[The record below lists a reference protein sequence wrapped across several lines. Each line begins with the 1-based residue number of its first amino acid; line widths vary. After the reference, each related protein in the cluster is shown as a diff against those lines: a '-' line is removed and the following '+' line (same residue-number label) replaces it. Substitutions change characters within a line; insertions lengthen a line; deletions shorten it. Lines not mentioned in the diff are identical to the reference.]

1 MDKLFPVLS
10 LRIKNFAQYSCVYM
24 VQIPSIP
31 RKVPIRECT
40 TGLWPYRMP
49 KCKDIGSIF
58 IVCKLSANEGCAAK
72 LNPPVQV
79 SFLQSNIAFND
90 EQKLIYSNIFVDLL
104 TSS

>member
-10 LRIKNFAQYSCVYM
+10 LRIKIFCP
-24 VQIPSIP
+24 VQLCIYGSDPQHP

-49 KCKDIGSIF
+49 KCEDIGSIS

-79 SFLQSNIAFND
+79 SFLQCNIAFKD